1 MQRRRGC
8 NRRRPNHAAGGRPG
22 RGIRDWESASP
33 RRPARNSRSAA
44 RRPRPG
50 ARCERVESS
59 VRRRR
64 ARYPS
69 PVAADPWRCG
79 RRSTGLR
86 RSPRDRRAA
95 ACARRGSSLHLT
107 GSSWLPES
115 FSGCCADASCG
126 DSFGDAF
133 ADAFADTF
141 SDSWADA
148 FTAACVDVFAA
159 ACAEAFAAACAGA
172 FADACVDAAACAE
185 AFVAACADAFVAA
198 CADAFADAWGDAEER
213 GDAFA
218 AACAGAFVDVCA
230 EAFVEA
236 FVGAWAEAFA
246 DAFVDGFVDS
256 CGDAATVA
264 KHRIA
269 PKRAAATPRR
279 KRCAHARSRQIPM
292 HANARQRDLVPPRAS
307 ADRQIER
314 VPAKDTSASG

>member
-1 MQRRRGC
+1 VAQ
-8 NRRRPNHAAGGRPG
+8 
-22 RGIRDWESASP
+22 
-33 RRPARNSRSAA
+33 PA
-44 RRPRPG
+44 
-50 ARCERVESS
+50 
-59 VRRRR
+59 
-64 ARYPS
+64 
-69 PVAADPWRCG
+69 
-79 RRSTGLR
+79 
-86 RSPRDRRAA
+86 
-95 ACARRGSSLHLT
+95 SSLHLT

-172 FADACVDAAACAE
+172 FADA
-185 AFVAACADAFVAA
+185 
-198 CADAFADAWGDAEER
+198 FADAWGDAEER

-218 AACAGAFVDVCA
+218 AACAGAFVAACA

-269 PKRAAATPRR
+269 PKRPVTTPRR

-307 ADRQIER
+307 ADRQIDAGSPQGHQR
-314 VPAKDTSASG
+314 FRLIRYQDAGDSVYS